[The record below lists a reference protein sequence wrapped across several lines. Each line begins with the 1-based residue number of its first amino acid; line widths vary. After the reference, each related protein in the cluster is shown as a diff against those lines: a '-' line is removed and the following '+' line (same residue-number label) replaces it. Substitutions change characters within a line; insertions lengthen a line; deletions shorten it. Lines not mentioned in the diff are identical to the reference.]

1 MGSLPYV
8 PHPHDDAK
16 GGARPPLESPQPVL
30 RTVRGPL
37 KILPA
42 RAEYPQGV
50 RPIRKAAKQPTAA
63 RFIRPCAKV
72 FAFGKNTCTP
82 DSRRASPVVVL
93 VGGGYSRGAANR
105 ELYCWQL

>member
-8 PHPHDDAK
+8 TLPRDDTK
-16 GGARPPLESPQPVL
+16 GAMPPLESPQPVL

-37 KILPA
+37 KILLA

-50 RPIRKAAKQPTAA
+50 RRIRKAAELPTAA

-72 FAFGKNTCTP
+72 FAFGKNACTP
-82 DSRRASPVVVL
+82 DSRREP
-93 VGGGYSRGAANR
+93 
-105 ELYCWQL
+105 